1 MPFLCHQV
9 KIGYERL
16 QTLTDRFL
24 LEYEKVKDV
33 LPAQAGGD
41 RTALRRLK
49 RELETAYQEL
59 EAKCVVSVAEARELL
74 GDKYVFGPEEITNA
88 FGFEIEESEILPIP
102 YSREELEQAKELGEQ
117 LILRVSH
124 DGEGNP
130 MTMERINEIM
140 ETRMDPKT
148 EGRLLHDTS
157 SYKDE
162 EFFKNDPLKT
172 EWKLVGTSFVPAVSS
187 PRDKEGKH
195 TKDTRYNNYFH
206 QTRLLREYLKS
217 VGEDILTEEEEEEYS
232 DRELQ
237 RLSEQTGVDWDTQ
250 RITDIEKY
258 DKNYQDISRQL
269 TKLKINQNHMR
280 SVAEILYD
288 WVLKFKNLGD
298 RGILETNYEWSNI
311 LLSSG
316 YIVTLGDADVFGAGV
331 YWWGLSGG
339 DAQTG
344 VCSSRS

>member
-1 MPFLCHQV
+1 MTFLCHQV

-41 RTALRRLK
+41 RAGLRRLK

-59 EAKCVVSVAEARELL
+59 EAKLIVSVAEAHELL
-74 GDKYVFGPEEITNA
+74 GDKYVFSPEEITNA
-88 FGFEIEESEILPIP
+88 FGFEIEESEIPDIP
-102 YSREELEQAKELGEQ
+102 YSREELEKAKELEEQ

-130 MTMERINEIM
+130 MTMKRINEIM

-148 EGRLLHDTS
+148 EGKLLCNTDW
-157 SYKDE
+157 YKDE
-162 EFFKNDPLKT
+162 EFYKNDPFKT
-172 EWKLVGTSFVPAVSS
+172 EWKLVGSSFVPDVSS
-187 PRDKEGKH
+187 SRDKEGKH
-195 TKDTRYNNYFH
+195 TKDTRNNNYIH

-217 VGEDILTEEEEEEYS
+217 IGEDILTEEEEECS

-237 RLSEQTGVDWDTQ
+237 KLSEQMGVAWDTQ
-250 RITDIEKY
+250 EITDKKKC
-258 DKNYQDISRQL
+258 DKNWRDVSRQL
-269 TKLKINQNHMR
+269 AKLKINQNHRR
-280 SVAEILYD
+280 SATEILYD
-288 WVLKFKNLGD
+288 WVLMFKNLGK
-298 RGILETNYEWSNI
+298 RGVLENNNNEWSNT

-316 YIVTLGDADVFGAGV
+316 GIVDIGEIDVEGANVGR
-331 YWWGLSGG
+331 WLSS
-339 DAQTG
+339 DRSDYSG
-344 VCSSRS
+344 VCSSR